1 MVWKFLFFLPKRKMQ
16 KQKKI
21 WKNWWYFKNKQKL
34 DNNGTNEIVMV
45 IPSAA
50 SLSLS
55 LSRQKGKHED
65 KKWKCLFW

>member
-1 MVWKFLFFLPKRKMQ
+1 MVWKFLFFLSKRKTQ

-34 DNNGTNEIVMV
+34 DNNGTNEFVMV

-55 LSRQKGKHED
+55 LSRQKGKH
-65 KKWKCLFW
+65 

>member
-1 MVWKFLFFLPKRKMQ
+1 MKIFIFFVEEKNAET
-16 KQKKI
+16 KKI

-34 DNNGTNEIVMV
+34 DNNGTNEIAMA

-55 LSRQKGKHED
+55 LSRQKGKH
-65 KKWKCLFW
+65 

>member
-1 MVWKFLFFLPKRKMQ
+1 MVWAFLDFFVEGKNAKT
-16 KQKKI
+16 KKI
-21 WKNWWYFKNKQKL
+21 WKNWWYLKNKQKL

-55 LSRQKGKHED
+55 LIRQKGKQ
-65 KKWKCLFW
+65 

>member
-1 MVWKFLFFLPKRKMQ
+1 MVWAFLDFFVEGKNAKT
-16 KQKKI
+16 KKI
-21 WKNWWYFKNKQKL
+21 WKNWWYLKNKQKL

-55 LSRQKGKHED
+55 LIRQKGKH
-65 KKWKCLFW
+65 